1 VGQDHERSKQSDRP
15 VLGWVIGVR
24 LDRAAEQSG
33 RSAGGFVGP
42 AAFGEFAYILLV
54 KLYRA

>member
-1 VGQDHERSKQSDRP
+1 
-15 VLGWVIGVR
+15 LGWVIGVR